1 LSVRRATM
9 TSVKFGCREEC
20 DLTAAWAKAYLQM
33 RLIPSREIAP
43 FAVSIHSPSG
53 IVLPDSLEHPMVR
66 ALDACLE
73 NDGED
78 YQTVEMVAFTLFP
91 ERTWKLSGGDRA
103 EFYREAMRNLRTFT
117 TWEPTKNR
125 GGMYYGRLF
134 GFGVDHKTGRSLG
147 YKAAKAMKEAGG
159 NQVEHI
165 IRQLTKSVQR
175 GRTVARMQLQAATF
189 DPLRD
194 LTTSGQPSFPC
205 LQHIAFNTDI
215 ENESL
220 ELSAFYATQQLY
232 VRAYGN
238 WLGLCRL
245 GAFIAQQSGLK
256 LTRFTCF
263 ANVQKM
269 DKSPKA
275 GPERIALY
283 REVRAA
289 AGLEVAS
296 DEAVIVHG

>member
-1 LSVRRATM
+1 MSSER
-9 TSVKFGCREEC
+9 FGCREES
-20 DLTAAWAKAYLQM
+20 DLATAWAKGYLHM
-33 RLIPSREIAP
+33 RSLRSKEIAP

-66 ALDACLE
+66 ALDTCLQK
-73 NDGED
+73 DGED

-91 ERTWKLSGGDRA
+91 ERLWKLSAGDRL

-125 GGMYYGRLF
+125 GGLYYGRLF
-134 GFGVDHKTGRSLG
+134 GFGVDHRTGRSLG
-147 YKAAKAMKEAGG
+147 YKAAKAMEDAGG
-159 NQVEHI
+159 NQVEHV
-165 IRQLTKSVQR
+165 IRQLTKSVEKKR
-175 GRTVARMQLQAATF
+175 SVARMQLQAATF

-215 ENESL
+215 ENGCL

-232 VRAYGN
+232 VKAYGN

-245 GAFIAQQSGLK
+245 GAFIAEQSGLK

-275 GPERIALY
+275 GPERAALLQEA
-283 REVRAA
+283 RVA
-289 AGLEVAS
+289 AGLAVAP